1 MINMVKKLTIL
12 ALLLSIMVTGCIDEM
27 TVEKIATHTQEK
39 YESVDDF
46 KATMI
51 VTTNVQGA
59 EERDK
64 VDISIKKPNKFK
76 SEDKKRGIITVSN
89 GKVTWVYD
97 VKKGEATKAS
107 LEGSGSM
114 PDFDY
119 GQIISSL
126 LINNDVTLVGE
137 DKLGGMSC
145 YVIEASP
152 KKETYLIRQRI
163 WIDKKY
169 WFPIR
174 IETDFGDFKSSVEY
188 TNISINSGISDDE
201 FEFVPPEGVKIVE
214 PEISFL
220 DQLSMEEAQNSVN
233 FTILKPSYTADYNL
247 MGANIGASGKSVS
260 LTYTKEGKILTI
272 TQSQKKH
279 PLQNAE
285 NISVGGAKGELLDVF
300 GSKMLRFDSNDTEI
314 MITGTMTKEEL
325 IKIAESIN

>member
-1 MINMVKKLTIL
+1 MIKKVMIL
-12 ALLLSIMVTGCIDEM
+12 VIFLSIMVTGCIDEM
-27 TVEKIATHTQEK
+27 TVEEIAKHTQEK
-39 YESVDDF
+39 YENVDDF

-51 VTTNVQGA
+51 TTTNVGGA
-59 EERDK
+59 EERDEM
-64 VDISIKKPNKFK
+64 DISVKKPNKSK
-76 SEDKKRGIITVSN
+76 WVDKKRGTIIVTNGEVLWEYDAKKNEAIKTSVVSSEN
-89 GKVTWVYD
+89 
-97 VKKGEATKAS
+97 
-107 LEGSGSM
+107 M
-114 PDFDY
+114 PDLDY
-119 GQIISSL
+119 GQLISGL
-126 LINNDVTLVGE
+126 LINNDVTLIGE
-137 DKLGGMSC
+137 EKLGDMSC

-152 KKETYLIRQRI
+152 KKETYLTRQTI
-163 WIDKKY
+163 WVDKKY

-174 IETDFGDFKSSVEY
+174 FETDFGDFKSSVEY
-188 TNISINSGISDDE
+188 TNISINSGISDVE

-214 PEISFL
+214 PEISL
-220 DQLSMEEAQNSVN
+220 PDQLSMEEAQNSVN
-233 FTILKPSYTADYNL
+233 ITILKPSYTADYNL

-260 LTYTKEGKILTI
+260 LTYAKEGKILTI